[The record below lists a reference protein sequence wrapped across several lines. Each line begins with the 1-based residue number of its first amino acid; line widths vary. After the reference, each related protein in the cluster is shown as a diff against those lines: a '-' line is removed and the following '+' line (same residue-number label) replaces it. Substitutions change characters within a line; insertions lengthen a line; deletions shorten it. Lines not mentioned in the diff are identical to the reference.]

1 MYMVWEGGHHGD
13 GGDVTFSYRA
23 CEGFTIVTAVIGP
36 GTGLGCQPEDFGH
49 NHQVQVLEGGHC
61 GDSGCLIPGTV
72 SGDMCHPI
80 DSGNVT
86 PDAGSEGVILET
98 VNT

>member
-1 MYMVWEGGHHGD
+1 ML
-13 GGDVTFSYRA
+13 
-23 CEGFTIVTAVIGP
+23 P
-36 GTGLGCQPEDFGH
+36 
-49 NHQVQVLEGGHC
+49 QVQVLEGGHC

-86 PDAGSEGVILET
+86 PDAGSGRGHSGDCEHLTPGAWSVRCYLPGDSGRVSPGTGSGSWGHLET
-98 VNT
+98 VDI